1 MNFFE
6 HQDQA
11 KRNTTRLM
19 VFLVLAVA
27 SLIAM
32 TVLLVAAVIIFQA
45 GDTYPPDQSL
55 VDILLQT
62 LEPKLLLTVAACVVA
77 VVALASLYKLAQ
89 LSGGGQAV
97 AESMGGKLLN
107 QSSSDANER
116 KILNVVEEMAIAS
129 GTPVP
134 PVYLLDEAGI
144 NAFAAGYQAQDA
156 VIGVTRGCI
165 EVLSREELQGVVA
178 HEFSHIL
185 HGDMRLNIRLVGI
198 LHGILVIG
206 LIGYLIFRSGAFAGR
221 SRSSRN
227 NGGIALGVFGLGAA
241 LMVIGYAGTF
251 FGKLIK
257 AAVSRQREYLADAS
271 AVQFSRNPA
280 GITGALKKIGGYDEG
295 SLLQNENAAEFS
307 HMYFGEG
314 VHSFFG
320 LLSTHPPLADR
331 IGRLDPQWKG
341 QFDHVSA
348 SNTNSQSSQSNFA
361 GGEQTSGIGGSPSGK
376 PSPQNFPE
384 SSQAAGTPSAIDSI
398 GQPTPA
404 HLNYA
409 HQLIE
414 SLPKPV
420 REAVRDSF
428 SARALVYNL
437 LISKDPVVADKQRRI
452 LKENAHPAVVKYT
465 QTLSA
470 AMEKLP
476 AETRLPILELS
487 IPAIKMMSERQYEV
501 FKRTLVLLIQAD
513 QTVELFE
520 WAIYRILRHNVEP
533 QTHNT
538 PNNKSLQ
545 SLKDHV
551 ERLLSALAHAG
562 HADNDGAFRAFNTA
576 RDQLPLGN
584 LSLARVEDINFPQ
597 LDGIVVQLKQLKPLQ
612 KPLLLKAMA
621 ACISHDGKVTA
632 EEAELFRAVADS
644 LDCPVPPL
652 LPEQSLR

>member
-19 VFLVLAVA
+19 FFLVLAVT
-27 SLIAM
+27 SLIVM
-32 TVLLVAAVIIFQA
+32 TVLLVAAVIIFQG

-55 VDILLQT
+55 VDILSQT
-62 LEPKLLLTVAACVVA
+62 LSPELLFTVAACVVA

-97 AESMGGKLLN
+97 AESMGGKLLS
-107 QSSSDANER
+107 QSSADANER

-134 PVYLLDEAGI
+134 PVYLLNEAAI
-144 NAFAAGYQAQDA
+144 NAFAAGYQPQDA

-165 EVLSREELQGVVA
+165 EILSREELQGVIA

-221 SRSSRN
+221 SRSSRS
-227 NGGIALGVFGLGAA
+227 NGGIALGIFGLGAA

-295 SLLQNENAAEFS
+295 SILENENAAEFS

-314 VHSFFG
+314 VQSFFG

-341 QFDHVSA
+341 QFERVS
-348 SNTNSQSSQSNFA
+348 SGFSSVQDSQSNFS
-361 GGEQTSGIGGSPSGK
+361 GSDQTSGIGGSLNTGAGPRH
-376 PSPQNFPE
+376 FPE
-384 SSQAAGTPSAIDSI
+384 SSHSAGVPSAIDSI
-398 GQPTPA
+398 GQPTDA

-409 HQLIE
+409 RQLIQ

-420 REAVRDSF
+420 IDAARDSF

-437 LISKDPVVADKQRRI
+437 LISRDPIMADKQREI
-452 LKENAHPAVVKYT
+452 LRENAHPAVVKHT
-465 QTLSA
+465 QALSA
-470 AMEKLP
+470 IMSDLP
-476 AETRLPILELS
+476 TETRLPILELS
-487 IPAIKMMSERQYEV
+487 IPAIKVMSERQYDV
-501 FKRTLVLLIQAD
+501 FRRTLVLLIQAD

-533 QTHNT
+533 QSRNT
-538 PNNKSLQ
+538 SSNKSL
-545 SLKDHV
+545 SALKSQI

-562 HADNDGAFRAFNTA
+562 HAENEGAFQAFNSA

-584 LSLARVEDINFPQ
+584 LSLVRPEDIDFPQ
-597 LDGIVVQLKQLKPLQ
+597 LDSIVVQLKQLKPLQ

>member
-19 VFLVLAVA
+19 FFLVLAVT

-45 GDTYPPDQSL
+45 GDTYPPDQNL
-55 VDILLQT
+55 FDILSQT
-62 LEPKLLLTVAACVVA
+62 LSPKLLLTVAAGVVA
-77 VVALASLYKLAQ
+77 VVTLASLYKLAQ

-165 EVLSREELQGVVA
+165 QILSREELQGVVA

-341 QFDHVSA
+341 QFEHVS
-348 SNTNSQSSQSNFA
+348 SGNVQDSQSSFA
-361 GGEQTSGIGGSPSGK
+361 GGEQTSGIGGFSSGK
-376 PSPQNFPE
+376 AAPRYIPE
-384 SSQAAGTPSAIDSI
+384 SSRAEGATSAIDSI

-404 HLNYA
+404 HLRYA

-420 REAVRDSF
+420 REASRDSF
-428 SARALVYNL
+428 SARALIYNL
-437 LISKDPVVADKQRRI
+437 LISHDPIVADKQRRI

-470 AMEKLP
+470 MMVNLP
-476 AETRLPILELS
+476 TETRLPILELS

-533 QTHNT
+533 QAHNMPSNKT
-538 PNNKSLQ
+538 LKSLKPQ
-545 SLKDHV
+545 V
-551 ERLLSALAHAG
+551 ERLLSALARAG

-584 LSLARVEDINFPQ
+584 LSLARAEDIDFPQ